1 MRAIAACLIFFFF
14 LPGLPGAFEDRPEL
28 EPYARLD
35 SKLVKEGSAFLK
47 SPSHKNVYWTLN
59 DSRNSPAIFAFTRD
73 GHLIKPEAASES
85 AYKGILVSSA
95 ANADWEALA
104 ADDKGNLL
112 IGDIGNNRNR
122 RKNLAVYIFPEPD
135 PVRDLVSTAA
145 LKVQFRYPDQEAFPP
160 KLMNFDAESLFWA
173 GGRLYLVTKHRS
185 DTMAKLYRF
194 DSLEPNVVNTLKL
207 VASFDV
213 KAMAT
218 DAAVSPDGK
227 RLALLTYDG
236 AWLFEKPARSD
247 NYFAGAKK
255 RFFFGAG
262 QCEGITFD
270 GPDTLVVSNE
280 EGGLFELKVSSFT
293 RR

>member
-1 MRAIAACLIFFFF
+1 MRAIAACFIFFFF
-14 LPGLPGAFEDRPEL
+14 LQGLPQAFEDRPEL
-28 EPYARLD
+28 EPYARLN
-35 SKLVKEGSAFLK
+35 SKAVKESSAFLK
-47 SPSHKNVYWTLN
+47 SPSYKDVYWTLN
-59 DSRNSPAIFAFTRD
+59 DSGNTPAIFAFTR
-73 GHLIKPEAASES
+73 GGKPVKPVAVAD
-85 AYKGILVSSA
+85 ADYKGIVVSSA
-95 ANADWEALA
+95 ANHDWEAMA
-104 ADDKGNLL
+104 ADDKGNLI

-122 RKNLAVYIFPEPD
+122 RKSLAVYIFPEPD
-135 PVRDLVSTAA
+135 PARDLVSTAA
-145 LKVQFRYPDQEAFPP
+145 IKVQFRYPDQEAFPP
-160 KLMNFDAESLFWA
+160 RLLNFDAESLFWA

-194 DSLEPNVVNTLKL
+194 DSLEPNAVNTLKL
-207 VASFDV
+207 VSSFDV

-218 DAAVSPDGK
+218 DAAASPDGK
-227 RLALLTYDG
+227 KLAVLTYDG

-270 GPDTLVVSNE
+270 GPDALLISNE
-280 EGGLFELKVSSFT
+280 QSELFELKVSSFT